1 MTPSVAACKAAE
13 LLGSK
18 AELARRLLVKKPT
31 VSQWCTGVRPIP
43 VARALEIERLTGS
56 AVTRF
61 DLCPHF
67 PWSALSD
74 SSADREEILTGDD
87 GSGQTK
93 ETAVY
98 SYSGGQHPMT

>member
-1 MTPSVAACKAAE
+1 MTPSAAACKAAQ

-43 VARALEIERLTGS
+43 VARAIEIERLTGQ

-61 DLCPHF
+61 DLCPAF

-74 SSADREEILTGDD
+74 SSADREEILTADPC
-87 GSGQTK
+87 SGQSC
-93 ETAVY
+93 ESAVDPH
-98 SYSGGQHPMT
+98 SSEFSV